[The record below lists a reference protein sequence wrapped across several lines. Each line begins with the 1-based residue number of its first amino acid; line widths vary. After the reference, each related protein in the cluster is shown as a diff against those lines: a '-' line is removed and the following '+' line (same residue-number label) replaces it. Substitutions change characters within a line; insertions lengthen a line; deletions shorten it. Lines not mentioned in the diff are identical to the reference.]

1 MKFFLVA
8 FRLVCPCSFHV
19 PVEENRG
26 IVPSKTDTLMST
38 PSLLVGISPLI
49 ETLHVLF
56 GFDITI

>member
-1 MKFFLVA
+1 MA

-38 PSLLVGISPLI
+38 PSLPVGISPLI
-49 ETLHVLF
+49 ETLHGLF